1 MRGNSKYWLFIQI
14 WSFFIVFSLIFSV
27 SYCKT
32 QVWENKIPILQF
44 CVNLLAL
51 LTYFWLLFNLLRIIF
66 VVASEK
72 KNLLCKCKLSAG
84 CQFIEITIDELIIG
98 KTLQEKALIGIFSTS
113 TFMYQTYNTF
123 SLNEM
128 EWCRKSR
135 LPKKNIWKSLFMHF

>member
-1 MRGNSKYWLFIQI
+1 MRGNSKNWLFIQI
-14 WSFFIVFSLIFSV
+14 LSFYIVFSLILSV

-51 LTYFWLLFNLLRIIF
+51 LTYFWLLFNLLRTIF

-84 CQFIEITIDELIIG
+84 CQFIEITIDELITG
-98 KTLQEKALIGIFSTS
+98 KTLQGSFNLHTFKTIFCL
-113 TFMYQTYNTF
+113 FPNKIKGKCWPIV
-123 SLNEM
+123 SLD
-128 EWCRKSR
+128 
-135 LPKKNIWKSLFMHF
+135 